1 MAKSVIIAEKP
12 NLARNIISGI
22 KEKFQM
28 KDGFAESSNYIV
40 TWAFGDVYKRQILAP
55 SL

>member
-28 KDGFAESSNYIV
+28 KDGFAESSNYICLLY
-40 TWAFGDVYKRQILAP
+40 TSQQIL
-55 SL
+55 L